1 MNTLLL
7 FPFSLKWSHWL
18 NRKYVFPWLLFTYNA
33 LFFFSLR
40 FSFISTLLHSLL
52 IFRPFQS
59 HYLFLPFLIYFAFS
73 LTPFP
78 RNICHVDYPHL
89 VFYLMLSC
97 LYCYSCPSKFHLQFG
112 RFFFFPLPTLS
123 CSNYSWNP
131 SYNCSNFIFLVFP
144 FKPWYWLYSWARW
157 SFYIYD
163 KNVFQEWFYVY
174 FDFIFLNL

>member
-1 MNTLLL
+1 M
-7 FPFSLKWSHWL
+7 
-18 NRKYVFPWLLFTYNA
+18 
-33 LFFFSLR
+33 FFFSLS
-40 FSFISTLLHSLL
+40 FSSISTLLTSFPSDISSISVSLF
-52 IFRPFQS
+52 IS
-59 HYLFLPFLIYFAFS
+59 PFL
-73 LTPFP
+73 
-78 RNICHVDYPHL
+78 CHVDYPHL
-89 VFYLMLSC
+89 VFYSMLSC
-97 LYCYSCPSKFHLQFG
+97 LYCFSCPSKFHLHFG

-174 FDFIFLNL
+174 FDFIFVNL